1 MTQPDT
7 SEPNGPRF
15 AIPIWVWVATVAALL
30 IFAATLWQ
38 AKKLRGQL
46 TEMQVQM
53 RGEQGRKETL
63 EAQRQEMDQIREL
76 LASPETQTVQLTP
89 VSGLIPPLKI
99 FWNDQLG
106 LLATAQDVHALSEG
120 LGFQCWILP
129 KKGNSISAGV
139 FLPDANGTV
148 LKLLKPSTPV
158 LMKDAAKLT
167 VTIEPGN
174 GSSQPTSVPV
184 WSVRVP

>member
-1 MTQPDT
+1 MNNPDT
-7 SEPNGPRF
+7 NEQQEPRF
-15 AIPIWVWVATVAALL
+15 RIPLWAWVVTIVALL
-30 IFAATLWQ
+30 FFALTLWQ
-38 AKKLRGQL
+38 AQKMSRQL
-46 TEMQVQM
+46 TELQVQM

-63 EAQRQEMDQIREL
+63 ETQRREMDQIREL

-99 FWNDQLG
+99 FWNDQHG
-106 LLATAQDVHALSEG
+106 LLATAQDVHPLSAG

-148 LKLLKPSTPV
+148 LKLLKPSAPV
-158 LMKDAAKLT
+158 LMKDAAELT